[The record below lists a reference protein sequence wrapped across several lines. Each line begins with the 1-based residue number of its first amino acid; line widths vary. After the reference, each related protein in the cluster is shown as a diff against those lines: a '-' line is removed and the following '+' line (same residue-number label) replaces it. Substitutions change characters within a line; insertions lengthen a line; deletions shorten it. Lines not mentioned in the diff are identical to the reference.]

1 MKSINIFILFL
12 LIQFSLIIS
21 VSAGDD
27 VNFVKNIDVQVENS
41 NIVVKI
47 ITDFI
52 PDYRY
57 FCLEAGEFPFK
68 VVVDVKNARLINS
81 RVIDVNEGLVKRIRV
96 GQWFTNPDIVRIIVD
111 LSGKVGYNIEPIEEG
126 ISIRIPYSKE
136 LAGQNVE
143 MMNYRNI
150 SIIDLLRVFSE
161 IYNLNFV
168 ISKDVN
174 ESDPVTVR
182 LQNVPFEDALDA
194 ILTANEYNYIRKN
207 GIILVKNHENKLMGD
222 IETEIFQLRYINA
235 GDIIE
240 NLRNIITPV
249 IGNIE
254 MFVKSP
260 IGNVEVTLP
269 TLEGGMEAGAG
280 LPEMDAS
287 AQTHS
292 VTGAPADAVPTQRSN
307 VLIVT
312 DYPEVIERIGKI
324 IKEIDIPS
332 KQVRIEVKLIETEFD
347 NKDKW
352 GINWTAG
359 EEVSP
364 QGVSGIQVPAKP
376 LKVKSFQFGSLS
388 LSQYKAILH
397 LLEKRGNSRLLIMP
411 SISVLDN
418 QQANIAVGTIV
429 PIDAYQPL
437 MGSGADVEK
446 TGMKGGTAGKQQFT
460 SISLTVVPHVNDDRY
475 VTLWVQPTINEIT
488 SYTGKYGEL
497 PVTSTRT
504 ANSQVRVKDGDTV
517 IIDGLIKE
525 DKVKTTKRV
534 KFLSKIPLLG
544 KLFTFSSIETVR
556 NELVIFVTPYIIEE
570 ENLASEKTIDANVN

>member
-1 MKSINIFILFL
+1 MKSIYIFILFL
-12 LIQFSLIIS
+12 IIQFSLIIS
-21 VSAGDD
+21 VSAKDD
-27 VNFVKNIDVQVENS
+27 VNFVENIDVQVENS
-41 NIVVKI
+41 NIVVKV

-52 PDYRY
+52 PDYKY
-57 FCLEAGEFPFK
+57 FWLEAGEFPFK
-68 VVVDVKNARLINS
+68 VVVDIRNARFINS
-81 RVIDVNEGLVKRIRV
+81 RVINVNEGPVKRIRV

-111 LSGKVGYNIEPIEEG
+111 LSEKVGYNIESIEEG
-126 ISIRIPYSKE
+126 LTVKIPYSKE
-136 LAGQNVE
+136 LAEQNVE

-207 GIILVKNHENKLMGD
+207 GIILVKNRETELPGD

-240 NLRNIITPV
+240 NLKNIITPV

-260 IGNVEVTLP
+260 IGNVGV
-269 TLEGGMEAGAG
+269 GGMEGGAG
-280 LPEMDAS
+280 LPETGAS
-287 AQTHS
+287 APAHP
-292 VTGAPADAVPTQRSN
+292 VTGTPAAVPTQRSN

-312 DYPEVIERIGKI
+312 DYPEVIERIRKI

-332 KQVRIEVKLIETEFD
+332 KQVRIEVKLIETKLD
-347 NKDKW
+347 DKDKW
-352 GINWTAG
+352 GINWNAG
-359 EEVSP
+359 EEVP
-364 QGVSGIQVPAKP
+364 PRGVSGIQVPDKP
-376 LKVKSFQFGSLS
+376 LKVKSFQFGTLS
-388 LSQYKAILH
+388 FSQYKALLD
-397 LLEKRGNSRLLIMP
+397 LLEHRGNSRLLIKP
-411 SISVLDN
+411 SMSVLDN

-429 PIDAYQPL
+429 PIEVNQPL
-437 MGSGADVEK
+437 MGTGAGVEQ
-446 TGMKGGTAGKQQFT
+446 TGMMGGTTGQQQFIN
-460 SISLTVVPHVNDDRY
+460 ISLTVIPHVNDDRY
-475 VTLWVQPTINEIT
+475 VTLWIQPAVSEIT
-488 SYTGKYGEL
+488 GYTGRYGEL
-497 PVTSTRT
+497 PVTLTRT

-525 DKVKTTKRV
+525 DKVKITKRI

-544 KLFTFSSIETVR
+544 NLFTFNSVETVR
-556 NELVIFVTPYIIEE
+556 NELVIFITPYIIRG
-570 ENLASEKTIDANVN
+570 ENFTYEKTIDANEN

>member
-1 MKSINIFILFL
+1 MKSIYIFILFL
-12 LIQFSLIIS
+12 IIQFSLIIS
-21 VSAGDD
+21 VSAKDD
-27 VNFVKNIDVQVENS
+27 VNFVENIDVQVENS
-41 NIVVKI
+41 NIVVKV

-52 PDYRY
+52 PDYKY
-57 FCLEAGEFPFK
+57 FWLEAGEFPFK
-68 VVVDVKNARLINS
+68 VVVDIRNARFINS
-81 RVIDVNEGLVKRIRV
+81 RVINVNEGPVKRIRV

-111 LSGKVGYNIEPIEEG
+111 LSEKVGYNIESIEEG
-126 ISIRIPYSKE
+126 LTVKIPYSKE
-136 LAGQNVE
+136 LAEQNVE

-207 GIILVKNHENKLMGD
+207 GIILVKNRETELPGD

-240 NLRNIITPV
+240 NLKNIITPV

-260 IGNVEVTLP
+260 IGNVGV
-269 TLEGGMEAGAG
+269 GGMEGGAG
-280 LPEMDAS
+280 LPETGAS
-287 AQTHS
+287 APAHP
-292 VTGAPADAVPTQRSN
+292 VTGTPAAVPTQRSN

-312 DYPEVIERIGKI
+312 DYPEVIERIRKI

-332 KQVRIEVKLIETEFD
+332 KQVRIEVKLIETKLD
-347 NKDKW
+347 DKDKW
-352 GINWTAG
+352 GINWNAG
-359 EEVSP
+359 EEVP
-364 QGVSGIQVPAKP
+364 PRGVSGIQVPDKP
-376 LKVKSFQFGSLS
+376 LKVKSFQFGTLS
-388 LSQYKAILH
+388 FSQYKALLD
-397 LLEKRGNSRLLIMP
+397 LLEQRGNSRLLIKP
-411 SISVLDN
+411 SMSVLDN

-429 PIDAYQPL
+429 PIEVNQPL
-437 MGSGADVEK
+437 MGTGADVEQ
-446 TGMKGGTAGKQQFT
+446 TGMMGGTTGQQQFIN
-460 SISLTVVPHVNDDRY
+460 ISLTVIPHVNDDRY
-475 VTLWVQPTINEIT
+475 VTLWIQPALSEIT
-488 SYTGKYGEL
+488 GYTGKYGEL
-497 PVTSTRT
+497 PVTLTRT

-525 DKVKTTKRV
+525 DKVKITKRI

-544 KLFTFSSIETVR
+544 NLFSFNSVETVR
-556 NELVIFVTPYIIEE
+556 NELVIFITPYIIRG
-570 ENLASEKTIDANVN
+570 ENFTYEKTIDANEN